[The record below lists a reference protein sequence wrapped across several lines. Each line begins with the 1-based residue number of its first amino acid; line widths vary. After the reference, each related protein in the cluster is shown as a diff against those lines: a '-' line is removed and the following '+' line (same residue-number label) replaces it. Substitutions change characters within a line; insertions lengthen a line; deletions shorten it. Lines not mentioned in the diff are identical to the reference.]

1 MRILGVDPGLNIAGF
16 CLLDTKRLNITL
28 KAYGVI
34 KSNNKDSLPNRL
46 KYLHEE
52 TDAIIQKFKPDVL
65 AIEDAFFSKNV
76 KSAMTLG
83 HARGT
88 IILTAA
94 INHMPVHEYAPRKVK
109 SSVCGNGAASKEQ
122 VSYMVSKIL
131 KLDRELKPYD
141 ISDAIAVGLC
151 FINQEKHK

>member
-1 MRILGVDPGLNIAGF
+1 MRVLGIDPGLNIAGF
-16 CLLDTKRLNITL
+16 CLLDTKNQNVTL

-34 KSNNKDSLPNRL
+34 RSSNKDSLPKRL

-52 TDAIIQKFKPDVL
+52 ALTIIQKFKPDVL

-94 INHMPVHEYAPRKVK
+94 INDMAVHEFAPRKVK

-131 KLDRELKPYD
+131 KLDQKLKPYD

-151 FINQEKHK
+151 FINQEKFK

>member
-16 CLLDTKRLNITL
+16 CFLDTQKKNTTL
-28 KAYGVI
+28 AAYGVI
-34 KSNNKDSLPNRL
+34 KSNNQFSLPKRL

-52 TDAIIQKFKPDVL
+52 TDKIIKKFEPDVL
-65 AIEDAFFSKNV
+65 AIEDAFYSKNF

-94 INHMPVHEYAPRKVK
+94 MNNMIVREYAPRKVK
-109 SSVCGNGAASKEQ
+109 SSVCGSGSASKKQ

-131 KLDRELKPYD
+131 KLDKELKPYD

-151 FINQEKHK
+151 FINQEGIK

>member
-1 MRILGVDPGLNIAGF
+1 MRVLGVDPGLTIAGF
-16 CLLDTKRLNITL
+16 CLLDAKKQNISL

-34 KSNNKDSLPNRL
+34 KSNNKDSLPKRL

-52 TDAIIQKFKPDVL
+52 THTIIQKFKPDVL

-94 INHMPVHEYAPRKVK
+94 INNMVVHEYAPRKVK

-122 VSYMVSKIL
+122 VSYMISKIL
-131 KLDRELKPYD
+131 KLDQELKPYD

-151 FINQEKHK
+151 FINQEKFK

>member
-1 MRILGVDPGLNIAGF
+1 MRILGVDPGLNVAGF
-16 CLLDTKRLNITL
+16 CLLDKSNQKTTL
-28 KAYGVI
+28 KAYGTI
-34 KSNNKDSLPNRL
+34 KTNNKDSFPHRL

-52 TDAIIQKFKPDVL
+52 IKSIMLKYKPDVL

-83 HARGT
+83 HARGI

-94 INHMPVHEYAPRKVK
+94 ISNMNVYEYAPRKVK

-131 KLDRELKPYD
+131 KLDKELKPYD
-141 ISDAIAVGLC
+141 ITDAIAVGLC
-151 FINQEKHK
+151 FINQERFK